1 MPVDLL
7 EGERMEPVVIV
18 SARIGA
24 GHDGAAKELAR
35 RLGERGSTTEVVDF
49 LDLLPGSLGRLLCGV
64 YHRQLQVAPRSWDW
78 LLGALGSPAPAAV
91 AHRFAGLAAPKLAD
105 AVAGA
110 RLVVST
116 YPLATLA
123 AARLKARG
131 RLEAEL
137 VAYLTDPSV
146 HRLCISRWADLT
158 VAPNEI
164 AAAQARTLGAVRTT
178 VVEPPVAPEFRPVGG
193 VAERARLRLAHGLPA
208 ERALA
213 LVVSGSWGVGEVE
226 RTVAD
231 LRADG
236 TAEPVV
242 VCGRNDAL
250 RQRLAETVPHVFGW
264 VDDMADLIRACDVVV
279 QNAGGLTTSEAL
291 ASGVPVLTYRCLPG
305 HGRANA
311 AVLDEAG
318 TVPWV
323 RSPDELGAALRA
335 ALAPV
340 PRPALPVEVAG

>member
-7 EGERMEPVVIV
+7 EGEYMEPVVIV
-18 SARIGA
+18 SARIRA

-35 RLGERGSTTEVVDF
+35 RLGERGGTTEIVDF
-49 LDLLPGSLGRLLCGV
+49 LDLLPGPLGRLLCGA
-64 YHRQLQVAPRSWDW
+64 YHRQLQIAPRSWDW
-78 LLGALGSPAPAAV
+78 LLGSPAPAAV
-91 AHRFAGLAAPKLAD
+91 AHRFAGLAAPKLAE

-110 RLVVST
+110 RLAVST

-131 RLEAEL
+131 RLAAEL
-137 VAYLTDPSV
+137 VTYLTDPSV
-146 HRLCISRWADLT
+146 HRLCVSRWADLT
-158 VAPNEI
+158 VAPTEI
-164 AAAQARTLGAVRTT
+164 AAGQARNLGAVRTT
-178 VVEPPVAPEFRPVGG
+178 VVEPLVAAEFRPVTGA
-193 VAERARLRLAHGLPA
+193 AERARLRLAHGLPA
-208 ERALA
+208 ERPLA

-231 LRADG
+231 LQVDG

-250 RQRLAETVPHVFGW
+250 RQRLAGTVPHVFGW
-264 VDDMADLIRACDVVV
+264 VEDMADLIRACDVLV

-291 ASGVPVLTYRCLPG
+291 ATGVPVLTYRCLPG

-323 RSPDELGAALRA
+323 RSPGELGAALRT
-335 ALAPV
+335 ALAPA
-340 PRPALPVEVAG
+340 PRPAVAVEVAG